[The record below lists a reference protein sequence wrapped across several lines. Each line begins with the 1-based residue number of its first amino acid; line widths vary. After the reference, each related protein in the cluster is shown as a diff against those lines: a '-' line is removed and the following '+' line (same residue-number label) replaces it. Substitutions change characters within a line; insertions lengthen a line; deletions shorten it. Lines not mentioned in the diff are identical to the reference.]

1 MNNFVQ
7 DLPHSLKVEVSLYIY
22 EERYKKLKF
31 FKDRSPTFISWLC
44 PLLKPQYFA
53 DDQYIYLEGDDVKHI
68 FFLIDGLA
76 SFVLPSYD
84 NTRYI
89 DIEVGDNFGMID
101 IIGSTR
107 TQDFEMN
114 EWYEKKNQLKR
125 QFSVMAIN
133 NVVIQILSMQDLFR
147 MEQEFESCFESMVT
161 ESNCLLSP
169 SLQQKLSAM
178 KTCSKQQQEMKMLN
192 FKRKRDHV
200 KMFDD
205 DTKKDGS

>member
-1 MNNFVQ
+1 
-7 DLPHSLKVEVSLYIY
+7 
-22 EERYKKLKF
+22 
-31 FKDRSPTFISWLC
+31 
-44 PLLKPQYFA
+44 
-53 DDQYIYLEGDDVKHI
+53 
-68 FFLIDGLA
+68 
-76 SFVLPSYD
+76 
-84 NTRYI
+84 
-89 DIEVGDNFGMID
+89 
-101 IIGSTR
+101 
-107 TQDFEMN
+107 
-114 EWYEKKNQLKR
+114 
-125 QFSVMAIN
+125 
-133 NVVIQILSMQDLFR
+133 MQDLFR